1 MHLLDAN
8 VCIGLMNGTLPRT
21 ALSLAEHAPSAV
33 RLCAVV
39 KAELL
44 YGGRKSADPAGNL
57 RRLEEFFAAFGSFPF
72 DDAAAVCY
80 GGIREGLERSG
91 TLIGPN
97 DLMIAAIA
105 MASDA
110 ILITRNTREFER
122 VIGLKIEDWERAPD
136 PLPPA
141 NPGR

>member
-21 ALSLAEHAPSAV
+21 ARSLAEHAPSEV

-44 YGGRKSADPAGNL
+44 YGARKSTDPAGNL
-57 RRLEEFFAAFGSFPF
+57 RRLEQFFAAFGSFPF

-91 TLIGPN
+91 TPIGPN

-105 MASDA
+105 MANDA

-122 VIGLKIEDWERAPD
+122 VIGLKIEDWERDPD
-136 PLPPA
+136 PLPTAKPA
-141 NPGR
+141 R